1 MFLFSAVRVAV
12 WFACF
17 TRVPTH
23 QGPKLFLHPKV
34 DEFESSFKPHTMRL
48 DRSWFKPSRRRNRLL
63 LVALVVLAVL
73 SYLHW
78 SHHHVERARDL
89 FSIDILQARRSVKN
103 PIYSDMSAFANLE
116 SDPCIAYFDKL
127 SSLSSDGDILDL
139 EAIHSHTY
147 DIALYKRS
155 KWVRE
160 QEKAL
165 RHQMVEEHKRER
177 WGPKHDA
184 IIQQKF
190 VDDSMKLVNHEKQ
203 IIRLVN
209 HMRIYNR
216 CFVDRT
222 SGSNRGDSIEKK
234 IYPWINEVM
243 PTYQHWNGKILEE
256 GKVPVIDARKVFDE
270 TGTPIQRLKKMSNG
284 KGIVI
289 PILPSQFRKQQIEE
303 IQGLIRVFRAGKNT
317 LPIQIVYR
325 KEDLNQ
331 EEMKLL
337 VSSARTEIRRFPY
350 PYDWFHKTEYG
361 EDAEINFMSSR
372 DYPKQDLWFVDLSGI
387 LNEKQHPQIR
397 RSPLFVTHT
406 FSITL
411 AAIFNSFEEY
421 ILLLSSSIILKLDI
435 KSTFEDPQYMK
446 YGLRF
451 FKSRS
456 DYDSKQ
462 RKSPPGF
469 REISSLIR
477 EYLMPSKEDSKLFG
491 LHERPGDSPSSR
503 IFDHDFQLLQDPTV
517 MVVDKSKVLS
527 GLLLSANLQLYPLL
541 HGRFPV
547 AKEEVNPEY
556 FWLGQEIAGT
566 NAKVNFNQPFA
577 VVAGIQTPLQN
588 RNFKLVTTSHE
599 LCSSSWAQLDP
610 QDESQLLYVT
620 SHQLENYYLG
630 RITFRQDIA
639 LKYTS
644 KEKVLKDQ
652 EDGSRVQVEEENT
665 NIPEK
670 LERNP
675 LFMEEILRPLD
686 LLKPIIEEDFREPRQ
701 SWYKQ
706 NNFGHDNDH
715 PFWCAYDIVGS
726 PNFQQRG
733 LLIPISEKLQARYN
747 FLVEVHMYKLESLD
761 D

>member
-1 MFLFSAVRVAV
+1 
-12 WFACF
+12 
-17 TRVPTH
+17 
-23 QGPKLFLHPKV
+23 
-34 DEFESSFKPHTMRL
+34 MRL
-48 DRSWFKPSRRRNRLL
+48 DRSWFRPTRRQNRLL
-63 LVALVVLAVL
+63 VMAVVALGVL
-73 SYLHW
+73 SCLHW
-78 SHHHVERARDL
+78 GHHHVPRARRL
-89 FSIDILQARRSVKN
+89 FNVDIIQARRSVNN
-103 PIYSDMSAFANLE
+103 PIYNDMSAFENLE
-116 SDPCIAYFDKL
+116 ADPCIAYFDKL
-127 SSLSSDGDILDL
+127 ASLSSDGDILDL

-147 DIALYKRS
+147 NIALYKRS
-155 KWVRE
+155 RWVRE
-160 QEKAL
+160 QERAL
-165 RHQMVEEHKRER
+165 RHQMKEEGKRER

-184 IIQQKF
+184 IIRQKYL
-190 VDDSMKLVNHEKQ
+190 DDSMQLINHEKQ
-203 IIRLVN
+203 IIRLIN

-222 SGSNRGDSIEKK
+222 SGSNRGDLIEKK
-234 IYPWINEVM
+234 LYPWINNAL
-243 PTYQHWNGKILEE
+243 PTFKLWNGKILEE
-256 GKVPVIDARKVFDE
+256 GKVPVVDARKVFDE
-270 TGTPIQRLKKMSNG
+270 SGTAIQRLKKMSNG

-303 IQGLIRVFRAGKNT
+303 IQGLIRVLRANKNT

-331 EEMKLL
+331 DEMNLL
-337 VSSARTEIRRFPY
+337 ISSARTEIRRFPY
-350 PYDWFHKTEYG
+350 SYEWFHKTEYG
-361 EDAEINFMSSR
+361 EDVEVKFMSSR
-372 DYPKQDLWFVDLSGI
+372 DYPKQDLWFVDTSGI
-387 LNEKQHPQIR
+387 LNEKQHPHIR

-406 FSITL
+406 FAITL

-421 ILLLSSSIILKLDI
+421 ILLLSSSILLKQDI
-435 KSTFEDPQYMK
+435 QSTFNDPEYLK

-469 REISSLIR
+469 RELSSLIR
-477 EYLMPSKEDSKLFG
+477 GYLMPSKEDCKIFG
-491 LHERPGDSPSSR
+491 LHERSGDSPSSR

-517 MVVDKSKVLS
+517 MVINKSKVLS

-566 NAKVNFNQPFA
+566 NAKVNFNQPSA

-588 RNFKLVTTSHE
+588 RDFKLVTASHE
-599 LCSSSWAQLDP
+599 MCSSSWAQLDP
-610 QDESQLLYVT
+610 QDESQLMYVT

-644 KEKVLKDQ
+644 KEKVLKEQ
-652 EDGSRVQVEEENT
+652 EDGTRVEVEEENT
-665 NIPEK
+665 NTVEK
-670 LERNP
+670 LDRNP
-675 LFMEEILRPLD
+675 LFMEEIFRPID
-686 LLKPIIEEDFREPRQ
+686 LLKPIIEEDYREPRQ

-706 NNFGHDNDH
+706 SNFGHDNDH
-715 PFWCAYDIVGS
+715 PLWCAYDIVGS
-726 PNFQQRG
+726 PNIQERG
-733 LLIPISEKLQARYN
+733 LIIPISEKLQARYN
-747 FLVEVHMYKLESLD
+747 FLVEVHMYKLEALD